1 MNTDFCD
8 TDNCFFPVSSSLKP
22 THTEHSKY
30 RYDISEKTD
39 LYQCAAAKCP
49 SPGEVVGKLVPKNHR
64 HSPNPAMSF
73 FLQFLSILYNSPGKS
88 HVCSSISH
96 SHPMNFILFPSF
108 RRFAAPSHRI
118 FAASKKRRAG
128 WFSRDASASDH
139 ESLPGTWEKQIS
151 AVPETNWC
159 QGFGQAIEIFKVWKG
174 LMGFNQKGIGL

>member
-8 TDNCFFPVSSSLKP
+8 TDNCVFSVSSSLKP

-73 FLQFLSILYNSPGKS
+73 FLQFLSILYNSPRKS
-88 HVCSSISH
+88 HVCSSIPLTSQEF
-96 SHPMNFILFPSF
+96 HPFSLISS
-108 RRFAAPSHRI
+108 FAAPSQHV
-118 FAASKKRRAG
+118 FAASKKHRAG

-151 AVPETNWC
+151 AVPETNRC
-159 QGFGQAIEIFKVWKG
+159 QGFGQTIEIFKVWKG

>member
-8 TDNCFFPVSSSLKP
+8 TDNCVFSVSSSLKP

-73 FLQFLSILYNSPGKS
+73 FLQFLSILYNSPRKS
-88 HVCSSISH
+88 HVCSSIPLTSQEF
-96 SHPMNFILFPSF
+96 HPFSLISSF
-108 RRFAAPSHRI
+108 RRPLPTCLRCVQETQSWVILARCFGLRSW
-118 FAASKKRRAG
+118 K
-128 WFSRDASASDH
+128 SARN
-139 ESLPGTWEKQIS
+139 LR
-151 AVPETNWC
+151 ETNQC
-159 QGFGQAIEIFKVWKG
+159 GAGNKSVPGLRSNHRNLQGVKRSY
-174 LMGFNQKGIGL
+174 GI

>member
-8 TDNCFFPVSSSLKP
+8 TDNCVFSVSSSLKP

-64 HSPNPAMSF
+64 HSTKTQQCHSSF
-73 FLQFLSILYNSPGKS
+73 NSYPFYIILPGNLMCV
-88 HVCSSISH
+88 HQSH
-96 SHPMNFILFPSF
+96 SHPKNFILFPSF
-108 RRFAAPSHRI
+108 RRFAAPSQRV
-118 FAASKKRRAG
+118 FAASKKHRAG

-151 AVPETNWC
+151 AVPETNRC
-159 QGFGQAIEIFKVWKG
+159 QGFGQTIEIFKVWKG

>member
-49 SPGEVVGKLVPKNHR
+49 SPGEVVGKLVRKNQR

-96 SHPMNFILFPSF
+96 SHPMNFILFPHFVVS
-108 RRFAAPSHRI
+108 PPPPI
-118 FAASKKRRAG
+118 ASSLRPRNAELGDSRAMLRPPIMKVCQEPERNK
-128 WFSRDASASDH
+128 SVRCR
-139 ESLPGTWEKQIS
+139 KQIGARS
-151 AVPETNWC
+151 SVKP
-159 QGFGQAIEIFKVWKG
+159 
-174 LMGFNQKGIGL
+174 